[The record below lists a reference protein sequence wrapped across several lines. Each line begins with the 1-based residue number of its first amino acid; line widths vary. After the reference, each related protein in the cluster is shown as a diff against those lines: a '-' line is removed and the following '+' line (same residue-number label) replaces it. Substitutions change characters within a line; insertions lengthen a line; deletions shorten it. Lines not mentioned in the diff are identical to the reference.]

1 MQMSRSSESGFS
13 LVETLVSMLVLTV
26 GVLGL
31 SQAFISGVQKS
42 TSSPYEVLATQ
53 KAAEAIESV
62 FAARDSHTIAWAQM
76 KNAADGG
83 VFVGVATPM
92 KLAGADGIVNT
103 TDDGA
108 VESFVFPGPDG
119 YVGTA
124 DDKTLTLDGFTRQ
137 ITIVE
142 LSSYLRQITVTIT
155 YPANG
160 QTKSYAVTALIS
172 QYA

>member
-1 MQMSRSSESGFS
+1 MQTSIRLESGFS
-13 LVETLVSMLVLTV
+13 LIETMVSMLVLTV

-42 TSSPYEVLATQ
+42 SSSPFEVLATQ
-53 KAAEAIESV
+53 KAAEAVESV

-76 KNAADGG
+76 KNIGDGG
-83 VFVGVATPM
+83 VFVDAATTM
-92 KLAGADGIVNT
+92 NLAGADGIVNT
-103 TDDGA
+103 IDDGA

-119 YVGTA
+119 MVGTG
-124 DDKTLTLDGFTRQ
+124 DDKTLTLDNFTRK
-137 ITIVE
+137 IAIVE
-142 LSSYLRQITVTIT
+142 LSGFLREITVTIT

-160 QTKSYAVTALIS
+160 QTKTYAVTALIS